1 MSDISKRAK
10 EISEGKQKAYAAY
23 KKLLQAE
30 KVASG
35 QLSAEDRHRNRVAAK
50 RRVEYETV
58 REIGPLP
65 PVKDPA
71 RKEACKKCVKTFF
84 KTYFPASFLLDFGDD
99 HLKVIARLETAIL
112 EGGLFALAMP
122 RGSGKTTICVRA
134 LLWSILYGHRKFA
147 MLIGASADAAK
158 ELLAE
163 LKVELETNAILSEDF
178 PEACF
183 PIQKLEGIAQRAK
196 GQTLGGRQT
205 QIGYKGNQL
214 ILPTVTGSAC
224 SGSII
229 RVAGLLG
236 RIRGAKH
243 VSADGDSLRPDLAI
257 VDDPQTDA
265 SAKSENQCQQ
275 RERVLSGAIL
285 GLAGPGKRIAGV
297 MPCTVI
303 RKGDMADRIL
313 DRSIHP
319 RWNGERCRMV
329 YRWPTNQKLWD
340 SYAEL
345 RISDLKQGND
355 KLPQAT
361 EFYGEHRAEMDEG
374 SIVGWPA
381 RFEPH
386 ELSAIQ
392 HAWNL
397 KLGNADTFDAEYQ
410 NDPKESLGGQS
421 TAHAVSAEVLCQRA
435 SGYNQFEIPREA
447 SHLVCAVDVQQNAF
461 FYAVLAVADGFTSW
475 VVDYGSWPEQGK
487 IYYTLS
493 EIERTIST
501 ETGVGNLEAFLLS
514 GLRRLESHLLSRN
527 YVRDDGAAMPLER
540 IIIDANWGP
549 STKTIYSFVRQSE
562 QRSLWLPWHGRGV
575 SAKQTP
581 INQWPRKA
589 GEIVGPEWRISA
601 ANAGQQIPR
610 HIIADVNYWK
620 TILHQ
625 RLQQP
630 EGEQGAMMLFKG
642 SPMRH
647 RMLADHVCS
656 EQPIETVG
664 RGRSLI
670 EWQLLTGRD
679 NHFLDCLVMCL
690 VAASVVGV
698 RTQADPQPVPVRPRK
713 SLAQMREEA
722 LNRRNQ

>member
-1 MSDISKRAK
+1 MKHKPQVRSLEQQQKRK
-10 EISEGKQKAYAAY
+10 EAQNAAHR
-23 KKLLQAE
+23 QAN
-30 KVASG
+30 ASI
-35 QLSAEDRHRNRVAAK
+35 
-50 RRVEYETV
+50 

-65 PVKDPA
+65 SVLNPSRKDS
-71 RKEACKKCVKTFF
+71 CKLSLQLFLS
-84 KTYFPASFLLDFGDD
+84 TYFPQSFLLEFGDD
-99 HLKVIARLETAIL
+99 HRKVISKLESAIL

-134 LLWSILYGHRKFA
+134 VLWSILYGHRKFA

-163 LKVELETNAILSEDF
+163 LKVELETNQILTEDF
-178 PEACF
+178 PEVCF

-196 GQTLGGRQT
+196 GQTLGNRQT

-214 ILPTVTGSAC
+214 ILPTVNNSLA

-236 RIRGAKH
+236 RIRGAKY

-257 VDDPQTDA
+257 IDDPQTDA

-340 SYAEL
+340 TYAEL

-355 KLPQAT
+355 KLPQSR
-361 EFYGEHRAEMDEG
+361 EFYEENREAMDEG

-397 KLGNADTFDAEYQ
+397 KLGNSDTFDAEYQ
-410 NDPKESLGGQS
+410 NDPKESLGGAQ
-421 TAHAVSAEVLCQRA
+421 THHAVTADILCQRS
-435 SGYNQFEIPREA
+435 SGYAQGEIPREA
-447 SHLVCAVDVQQNAF
+447 SHLVCGVDVQQNAF
-461 FYAVLAVADGFTSW
+461 FYTVLAVADGFTSW
-475 VVDYGSWPEQGK
+475 IVDYGSWPDQSK

-501 ETGVGNLEAFLLS
+501 ETGIGGLEASLLS
-514 GLRRLESHLLSRN
+514 GLRRLESHLLSKN
-527 YVRDDGAAMPLER
+527 FIRDDGAQMPLER
-540 IIIDANWGP
+540 IVIDANWGP

-581 INQWPRKA
+581 INQWPRKP

-601 ANAGQQIPR
+601 ANAGQQVPR
-610 HIIADVNYWK
+610 HIIADVNHWK

-630 EGEQGAMMLFKG
+630 EGEKGAMMLFKG

-656 EQPIETVG
+656 EQPIETTG

-679 NHFLDCLVMCL
+679 NHFLDCLVMSL

-698 RTQADPQPVPVRPRK
+698 RTQADPEPVLARPRK
-713 SLAQMREEA
+713 SLQQMRDEA
-722 LNRRNQ
+722 LNRRNR

>member
-1 MSDISKRAK
+1 MSESDRLK
-10 EISEGKQKAYAAY
+10 EIAEGKEKAWKAY
-23 KKLLQAE
+23 KKLSEAE
-30 KVASG
+30 KIVTG
-35 QLSAEDRHRNRVAAK
+35 KMSAEDRHRNRVATK
-50 RRVEYETV
+50 RRAEYETV

-65 PVKDPA
+65 AVANQERRDASA
-71 RKEACKKCVKTFF
+71 RSMMIFF
-84 KTYFPASFLLDFGDD
+84 VSYFPQSFLLDFGDD
-99 HLKVIARLETAIL
+99 HRKVIARLETAIL

-134 LLWSILYGHRKFA
+134 LLWAILYGHRKFA
-147 MLIGASADAAK
+147 MLVGASADAAK

-163 LKVELETNAILSEDF
+163 LKVELETNLILTQDF
-178 PEACF
+178 PEVCF
-183 PIQKLEGIAQRAK
+183 PIQKLEGISQRAK
-196 GQTLGGRQT
+196 GQMLGGKQT
-205 QIGYKGNQL
+205 NIGYKGNQI
-214 ILPTVTGSAC
+214 ILPTVKDSAA

-236 RIRGAKH
+236 RIRGAKY
-243 VSADGDSLRPDLAI
+243 VNADGESMRPDLTI

-265 SAKSENQCQQ
+265 SAKSENQCAQ

-303 RKGDMADRIL
+303 RRGDMADRLL

-329 YRWPTNQKLWD
+329 YRWPSNQKLWD

-361 EFYGEHRAEMDEG
+361 EFYADNRQEMDEG

-381 RFEPH
+381 RYEPH

-392 HAWNL
+392 HAVNL
-397 KLGNADTFDAEYQ
+397 KLGNPDTFDAEYQ
-410 NDPKESLGGQS
+410 NDPKETLGNQTGKHAA
-421 TAHAVSAEVLCQRA
+421 TADVICQRA
-435 SGYNQFEIPREA
+435 SGYAQGEIPREA
-447 SHLVCAVDVQQNAF
+447 NHLVCAVDVQQNAF

-475 VVDYGSWPEQGK
+475 VVDYGVWPDQGK

-493 EIERTIST
+493 EIERTIT
-501 ETGVGNLEAFLLS
+501 HETGVGNLEASLLS
-514 GLRRLESHLLSRN
+514 GLRRLESHLLSRQF
-527 YVRDDGAAMPLER
+527 VRDDGASMPIER
-540 IIIDANWGP
+540 IVIDANWGP
-549 STKTIYSFVRQSE
+549 STKTVYSFVRQSE

-581 INQWPRKA
+581 INQWPRKP

-601 ANAGQQIPR
+601 ANAGQQVPR
-610 HIIADVNYWK
+610 HIIADVNHWK
-620 TILHQ
+620 TVLHQ

-630 EGEQGAMMLFKG
+630 EGEPGAMMLYKA
-642 SPMRH
+642 SPMKH
-647 RMLADHVCS
+647 RMLADHLCS
-656 EQPIETVG
+656 EQAIETAG
-664 RGRSLI
+664 RGRTLV

-690 VAASVVGV
+690 VGASVVGV
-698 RTQADPQPVPVRPRK
+698 RTQADPQPVLQRPRK
-713 SLAQMREEA
+713 SLQQMREEA
-722 LNRRNQ
+722 LNRRRE